1 MQMNEKN
8 TGPQPNA
15 GKPRHYNRKPRQNK
29 EVDALSQAVQSAI
42 ELVKEPAG
50 GEKKA
55 KTGAE
60 KRTGRS
66 RSNNA
71 RSQQKAQP
79 TENQPAQE
87 AAPNA
92 AKPKN
97 TRPRTQG
104 RRKKDGKK
112 PLVRIIPLGGLNE
125 IGKNMTVYE
134 CGNDMFIVDCGLAF
148 PDETMLGIDIV
159 IPDFTYVVQNKEK
172 IRGVFIT
179 HGHEDHIGGI
189 PYLMKEIDAPLY
201 ATKLTLGL
209 IKNKLKEH
217 GLSNQVKMMEVKPGD
232 TIKAGCMSVE
242 FIRVNHSIPDACA
255 LAIHTPAGVIVQ
267 TGDFK
272 VDYTPIE
279 GGVIDLGRFG
289 ELGSEGVLAL
299 LPDSTNIEMPG
310 STPSERTVGESFNK
324 LFQMAGDRRIIIATF
339 ASNIHRIQ
347 QIIDYA
353 VKYDKKVSVSGR
365 SMVNVVATAIELGY
379 LKVPSGILVDID
391 VANRLPFNEVVLI
404 TTGSQGEPLSA
415 LSRMAMSEHRKVKV
429 TPNDFIIISARPIPG
444 NEKFVNRVVNELMR
458 LGAEVIYEKM
468 YEVHV
473 SGHACQDE
481 QKLMM
486 ALTKPQ
492 YILPVHGEY
501 KHLRKYSIV
510 AKQMGID
517 EDHVIIPAI
526 GQVLETDGES
536 FRFGGEVP
544 SGAVMVDGLGVGDVG
559 SIVLRDRKHLAEDG
573 LIVVV
578 AAINAKNKRIVS
590 GPDIISRGFVYV
602 REAEDM
608 INGARDVAKAAL
620 EESIGSGVRDWTTL
634 KNRMKD
640 EVSRYVY
647 NKTKRSPMV
656 LTVIQEA

>member
-15 GKPRHYNRKPRQNK
+15 GYNRKPRQNK

>member
-1 MQMNEKN
+1 MNEKN
-8 TGPQPNA
+8 NTPNPEQTPA
-15 GKPRHYNRKPRQNK
+15 KTQKAPRRYNRKPRQPK
-29 EVDALSQAVQSAI
+29 GTDALTQAVQSAI
-42 ELVKEPAG
+42 ELVKDPLGTQEKKTAKKQNSRPKQDAAEKTAQSSQKTEAA
-50 GEKKA
+50 GEKKSRQRSGEA
-55 KTGAE
+55 K
-60 KRTGRS
+60 
-66 RSNNA
+66 
-71 RSQQKAQP
+71 
-79 TENQPAQE
+79 
-87 AAPNA
+87 
-92 AKPKN
+92 
-97 TRPRTQG
+97 G

-112 PLVRIIPLGGLNE
+112 PIVRIIPLGGLNE

-159 IPDFTYVVQNKEK
+159 IPDFTYVIQNKDR

-189 PYLMKEIDAPLY
+189 PYLMKEINAPLY

-217 GLSNQVKMMEVKPGD
+217 GLSNQVRMTEVKPGD
-232 TIKAGCMSVE
+232 VIKAGCMSVE

-255 LAIHTPAGVIVQ
+255 LAIHTPAGIIVQ

-279 GGVIDLGRFG
+279 GGVIDLGRLG

-391 VANRLPFNEVVLI
+391 VANRLPFNQVVLI

-501 KHLRKYSIV
+501 KHLKKYSIV

-517 EDHVIIPAI
+517 EDHVIIPSI
-526 GQVLETDGES
+526 GQVLETDGEQ

-559 SIVLRDRKHLAEDG
+559 SIVLRDRKHLSEDG

-578 AAINAKNKRIVS
+578 AAINTKTRKIIS

-602 REAEDM
+602 REAEEM
-608 INGARDVAKAAL
+608 INEAREVAKNTL
-620 EESIGSGVRDWTTL
+620 EDSMNNGVRDWTSL

-640 EVSRYVY
+640 EVSKYVY
-647 NKTKRSPMV
+647 NRTKRSPMI
-656 LTVIQEA
+656 LTVIQEV

>member
-1 MQMNEKN
+1 MNEKN

-134 CGNDMFIVDCGLAF
+134 CRNDMFIVDCGLAF

-620 EESIGSGVRDWTTL
+620 EESISSGVRDWTTL